1 MKYERLTERRET
13 PLVMSM
19 WPGDSESLKVYNRLA
34 TLEDKIEKGELIST
48 VQDEQSEQEIA
59 FFAKHNDEVRKDT
72 VKECLQVLCDTGMTY
87 LYDTY
92 SWEGI
97 EVIDQAIK
105 RLAEKYNIDV
115 KGGKGMKDAE
125 KYAEEL
131 AGIPFSELA
140 MTKDG
145 KICRCEEILCRDCA
159 FYERKFPFC
168 REAERIEAIVHT
180 EYLLKED

>member
-1 MKYERLTERRET
+1 MKYERITTRRET
-13 PLVMSM
+13 PLTMSM
-19 WPGDSESLKVYNRLA
+19 WPGDSESLKPYNRLA
-34 TLEDKIEKGELIST
+34 ALEDKIEKGELIST

-59 FFAKHNDEVRKDT
+59 FFVEHNAKVREEV

-115 KGGKGMKDAE
+115 E
-125 KYAEEL
+125 
-131 AGIPFSELA
+131 
-140 MTKDG
+140 
-145 KICRCEEILCRDCA
+145 
-159 FYERKFPFC
+159 
-168 REAERIEAIVHT
+168 V
-180 EYLLKED
+180 KE